1 MLAYNVRTYNYLDG
15 QQIRVYKNLIVKH
28 PEDWVMT
35 MEQVKEQKAKQKE
48 KKETENKGVK
58 DEERSNKV
66 SQNRTIQKIYE
77 ITRSN
82 MWDYFITLTFN
93 PEKVDS
99 FNYEEVTQ
107 KLSDWLHNLKKWY
120 APDLR
125 YIIVPELHK
134 SGRYHFHGMLANC
147 GNMNFIDSGKVT
159 ASGDPIY
166 NIGNYNLGFTTA
178 TRIKDNQRVSAYIT
192 KYITKELCASTTGKK
207 RYWASRNLDKAV
219 IEEYVL
225 KKSEIDDMIDSLT
238 ENIDYAKTLDV
249 PVLDQKVRIYEVK
262 DYVL

>member
-15 QQIRVYKNLIVKH
+15 QQIRVYKNMIVKH
-28 PEDWVMT
+28 PEDWVAPI
-35 MEQVKEQKAKQKE
+35 KKQDE
-48 KKETENKGVK
+48 KKTTKTQGVK
-58 DEERSNKV
+58 DEERSNKN

-82 MWDYFITLTFN
+82 MWEYFITLTFD
-93 PEKVDS
+93 PKKVDS
-99 FNYEEVTQ
+99 FDYADVTA
-107 KLSDWLHNLKKWY
+107 KLNDWLANVKRRY

-125 YIIVPELHK
+125 YIVVPELHK
-134 SGRYHFHGMLANC
+134 SGRYHFHGMIANC
-147 GNMNFIDSGKVT
+147 GNMEFVDSGKVT

-178 TRIKDNQRVSAYIT
+178 TKVKDNQKVSAYIT

-225 KKSEIDDMIDSLT
+225 KKSEINDMIESLT
-238 ENIDYAKTLDV
+238 ENIDYAKTLDI
-249 PVLDQKVRIYEVK
+249 PMLDQKVRIYEVK
-262 DYVL
+262 DNV